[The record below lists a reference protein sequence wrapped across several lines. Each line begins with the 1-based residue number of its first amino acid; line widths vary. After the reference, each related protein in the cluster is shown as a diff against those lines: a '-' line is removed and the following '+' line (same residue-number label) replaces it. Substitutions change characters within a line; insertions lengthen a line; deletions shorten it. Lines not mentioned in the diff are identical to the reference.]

1 MKRQL
6 LLTCTSRW

>member
-6 LLTCTSRW
+6 LKRWWFV

>member
-6 LLTCTSRW
+6 LTTV